1 MGYLSNRLFR
11 LRLKAWPVH
20 FQSHVRISAS
30 VTAIRLSETQRCRKE
45 QNAYK
50 FRSIVRLGPHGPIWV
65 QLGFELNLE
74 LLDLVAIA
82 RAIIGLKTSDYL
94 EHSRIPVTL
103 DVGFEDALA
112 DATRTI
118 DYPSLLDME
127 QPKIRSYP
135 PETVIAEKFQDLV
148 ALGLANGR
156 MKEFW
161 AVLKSLAIEQDALDA
176 AIAANVERPETPIPQ
191 DRPVGLSVAMA
202 EDPLARQR
210 WKAYLASLE
219 QPHRELGEVIDDI
232 WTTLE
237 PSCARLAKA

>member
-1 MGYLSNRLFR
+1 M
-11 LRLKAWPVH
+11 
-20 FQSHVRISAS
+20 
-30 VTAIRLSETQRCRKE
+30 
-45 QNAYK
+45 
-50 FRSIVRLGPHGPIWV
+50 
-65 QLGFELNLE
+65 
-74 LLDLVAIA
+74 VAIA